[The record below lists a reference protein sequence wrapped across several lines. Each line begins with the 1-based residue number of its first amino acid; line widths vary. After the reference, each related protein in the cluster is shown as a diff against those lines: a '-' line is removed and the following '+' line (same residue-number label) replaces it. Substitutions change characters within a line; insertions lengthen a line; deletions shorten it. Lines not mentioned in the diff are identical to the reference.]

1 MQRDKAAYF
10 WDISEA
16 IRSIEDFVGDFD
28 SVAYAE
34 NELLHSAVERKF
46 EIIGEAV
53 SQLAKHFPD
62 TASQLPNY
70 RQIIGFRNI
79 LIHGY
84 ADIDHAR
91 VWDVIHKDV
100 PSLKKA
106 IESFA
111 KL

>member
-1 MQRDKAAYF
+1 MLRDKAAYF
-10 WDISEA
+10 WDITEA
-16 IRSIEDFVGDFD
+16 IYSIEEFVVGLDLD
-28 SVAYAE
+28 TYAA
-34 NELLHSAVERKF
+34 NELVHSAVERKF

-84 ADIDHAR
+84 AEIDHVR
-91 VWDVIHKDV
+91 VWDVIHQDV